1 MEEFNRL
8 LSEYKNQY
16 LQFLS
21 SGDIKYK
28 DAYQNVMKGIEDAI
42 SRKRQEVDSQKSA
55 MGHFLESYK
64 KDNQALGDTYNGAR
78 GLAKDAQALHDE
90 YQTSKNRYDSW
101 TEDPNVPK
109 GPVIDVSN
117 GYSIML
123 RFGIFLILIP
133 VLIFVGWL
141 GGGGSHIADPSIR
154 YISSPQPSP
163 FFGPM
168 AIHNR

>member
-55 MGHFLESYK
+55 MGHFLNSYK
-64 KDNQALGDTYNGAR
+64 KDNKALGDTYNGAQ
-78 GLAKDAQALHDE
+78 GLAKDAQDLHDE
-90 YQTSKNRYDSW
+90 YQTSKNRYDAW
-101 TEDPNVPK
+101 TDDPNVPK

-133 VLIFVGWL
+133 ILILVGWL
-141 GGGGSHIADPSIR
+141 GVGGHSMAPSTGSINIG
-154 YISSPQPSP
+154 QPSS
-163 FFGPM
+163 FFGPS
-168 AIHNR
+168 ALHNR